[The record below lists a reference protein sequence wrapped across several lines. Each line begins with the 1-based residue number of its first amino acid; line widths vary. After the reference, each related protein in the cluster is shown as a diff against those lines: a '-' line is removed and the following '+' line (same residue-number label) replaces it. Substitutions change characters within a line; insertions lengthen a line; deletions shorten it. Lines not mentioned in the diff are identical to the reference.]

1 MSELSKLKERLV
13 EVKSELSEYKEAFD
27 KSFLEYTQPLSD
39 SQIEEL
45 KELPK
50 LMNFWDK
57 SVEDFDCR
65 IKSKNSISPQF
76 LNLFESIFGDSN
88 YFHSF
93 SRTNAGGNLWFQN
106 LLSQGKK
113 SLIQV
118 NQALERLGKLSTLDG
133 LMNAIII
140 GANGTGK
147 SSFAEYFKSSFPDS
161 IVALPAQ
168 KLLYF
173 EMNNN
178 LISTTFSEVQQLQK
192 QTKLKENNFQSPNSY
207 INSQR
212 NIHHEFSQI
221 IAAFVSKSYGDAVGV
236 IIDEKNIYYKFL
248 NIFQTLYPS
257 ISFEEYLKADYK
269 DIANRELK
277 PQKRNELYSINQM
290 SDGEKVTIYYILQ
303 ILLAPNKA
311 TIIVDEPETY
321 LNASLY
327 NRLWDMLE
335 NIRSDCRFI
344 YISHRLDF
352 IESRKNVDFIWFKNF
367 DAPDEWEFQFIDTE
381 ISEKFPKE
389 LLIQLTGVKKDVLFC
404 EGTDKSSLDYSI
416 YQSLFPEITVIPVGS
431 CNEVIR
437 YTKSYNNNKSVFI
450 NHAYG
455 IIDNDLRTDTEVSSL
470 ENEQIFVTQYLEI
483 EMLMCDENVIKAILN
498 ANFDE
503 HTNEKLE
510 KFQSEFIQKISSKKQ
525 KLITQRE
532 KKEYEVEL
540 QNCIFDTSLS
550 FEDNLSN
557 LTEKLKDINK
567 STRFSE
573 RLDCAVDNKN
583 FQELLNLCT
592 LEHDEITGG
601 IGNRAVDSKF
611 AEKARNHILNDSE
624 LKNILK
630 GKYFEKIVG
639 AIAHG

>member
-1 MSELSKLKERLV
+1 MTEQNKLKERLV
-13 EVKSELSEYKEAFD
+13 EIKSEVSEYKVALD

-39 SQIEEL
+39 SQI
-45 KELPK
+45 KELNELLK
-50 LMNFWDK
+50 LINFWDK
-57 SVEDFDCR
+57 NAEDFTCR
-65 IKSKNSISPQF
+65 ISSKNGISSQF
-76 LNLFESIFGDSN
+76 LNLFENTFGDSN

-93 SRTNAGGNLWFQN
+93 SRTDAGGNLWFQN
-106 LLSQGKK
+106 LLSQGKN

-118 NQALERLGKLSTLDG
+118 NQALEKLGKLSTLDG

-192 QTKLKENNFQSPNSY
+192 QTKLKENNFQNPGSY

-257 ISFEEYLKADYK
+257 ISFEEYLKADHK

-277 PQKRNELYSINQM
+277 PQKKNELYSINQM

-303 ILLAPNKA
+303 ILLAPDKA

-335 NIRSDCRFI
+335 NARSDCRFI

-367 DAPDEWEFQFIDTE
+367 EAPDKWEFQFIDTE

-416 YQSLFPEITVIPVGS
+416 YQALFPEITVIPVGS

-437 YTKSYNNNKSVFI
+437 YTKSYNNNKSIFI

-455 IIDNDLRTDTEVSSL
+455 IIDNDLRTDTEIRSL

-503 HTNEKLE
+503 HTDKKLE
-510 KFQSEFIQKISSKKQ
+510 KFQSQFIQKISTKKQ
-525 KLITQRE
+525 KLITQRK

-550 FEDNLSN
+550 FDDNLSD
-557 LTEKLKDINK
+557 LTEKLKEINK
-567 STRFSE
+567 SIKFSE
-573 RLDCAVDNKN
+573 RLDCAIESKN

-601 IGNRAVDSKF
+601 IGNRVIDSKF
-611 AEKARNHILNDSE
+611 AEKAKNHILNDSE

-630 GKYFEKIVG
+630 GKYFEKIMG